1 MQVYIYTFEGAN
13 IRIQNDKV
21 PNIIIICNLYLSMAA
36 IYHFKQCFTRFN
48 IALC

>member
-13 IRIQNDKV
+13 IRIQKDKV

-36 IYHFKQCFTRFN
+36 MNHVKQCFTRSH
-48 IALC
+48 IAIC